1 MSENQVIEEQRVE
14 QQTVENQK
22 QKRSLGLLIYGVL
35 KDDVFVGITALTLL
49 GGLSIYYGQ
58 MEIAGVAVGGIAGM
72 LKRKG
77 GED

>member
-1 MSENQVIEEQRVE
+1 MTENQVIGEQKVE
-14 QQTVENQK
+14 QQTVENRK
-22 QKRSLGLLIYGVL
+22 QKKSLGVLVYGVL
-35 KDDVFVGITALTLL
+35 KDDVFVGIAALTLL
-49 GGLSIYYGQ
+49 GGLAIYYGE